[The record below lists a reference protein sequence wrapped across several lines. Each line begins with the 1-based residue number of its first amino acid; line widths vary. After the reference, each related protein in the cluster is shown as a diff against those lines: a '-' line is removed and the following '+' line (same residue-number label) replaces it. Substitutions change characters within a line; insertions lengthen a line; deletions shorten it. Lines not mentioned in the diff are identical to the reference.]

1 MALIKEKTETMEKII
16 AEMKD
21 KANNREKLRISKRNI
36 IEEDGFIVEVDA
48 RTETI
53 KEGMKKCKVNNLILW
68 MSFIGQIRPR
78 KRGGNRMLANWFAKQ
93 YGSSCC

>member
-16 AEMKD
+16 TEMKD
-21 KANNREKLRISKRNI
+21 KANNMEKLRRSKRSI

-53 KEGMKKCKVNNLILW
+53 KEGMKKC
-68 MSFIGQIRPR
+68 
-78 KRGGNRMLANWFAKQ
+78 
-93 YGSSCC
+93 

>member
-21 KANNREKLRISKRNI
+21 KANNMEKLRRSKRSI

-53 KEGMKKCKVNNLILW
+53 KEGMKKC
-68 MSFIGQIRPR
+68 
-78 KRGGNRMLANWFAKQ
+78 
-93 YGSSCC
+93 

>member
-21 KANNREKLRISKRNI
+21 KANNMEKLRRSKGSI

-53 KEGMKKCKVNNLILW
+53 KEGMKKC
-68 MSFIGQIRPR
+68 
-78 KRGGNRMLANWFAKQ
+78 
-93 YGSSCC
+93 